1 LEKKIIKKNLLYKL
15 KLLSKLHLF
24 IKNKLLI
31 NLFFSYGK
39 YDVDSLVIIFF
50 TLKGDIDTFFFY
62 NSNYVFLT
70 IYSFFYNYS
79 LLSNNTLLNI
89 NKKNLITSI
98 YFFKSFMFYMY
109 VQYGFNKLISY
120 LNINKKNY
128 FSKIKKIF
136 STSSFILGYKM
147 SFKGRFTRKQRA
159 SSV

>member
-1 LEKKIIKKNLLYKL
+1 
-15 KLLSKLHLF
+15 
-24 IKNKLLI
+24 
-31 NLFFSYGK
+31 
-39 YDVDSLVIIFF
+39 
-50 TLKGDIDTFFFY
+50 
-62 NSNYVFLT
+62 
-70 IYSFFYNYS
+70 
-79 LLSNNTLLNI
+79 
-89 NKKNLITSI
+89 
-98 YFFKSFMFYMY
+98 MY